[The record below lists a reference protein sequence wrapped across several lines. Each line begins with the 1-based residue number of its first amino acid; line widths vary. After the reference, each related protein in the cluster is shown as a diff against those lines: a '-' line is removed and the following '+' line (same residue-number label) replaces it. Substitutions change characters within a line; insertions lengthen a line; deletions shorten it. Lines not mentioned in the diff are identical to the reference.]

1 MRVALFPFIV
11 ASNAFLV
18 AQIAGCSSTPAP
30 PPHATTAAFDLRAD
44 LTAQDSFGFYKMPY
58 PSDLRLTKDG
68 APDVRGFPNNLM
80 APIIEGLRT
89 IVMER
94 KGFPQMP
101 TAYFAF
107 DGALSIR
114 DQSVIFAA
122 DVSSPVQLVDVDPA
136 SPDRG
141 KLHPVVLGT
150 PPADRY
156 LPDNVLSV
164 TARIGIVLQ
173 PKRQYAF
180 VVRKSL
186 ADAAGAALGSP
197 ASFDATRGAQPASDP
212 ELAAWKLHQPLWET
226 LAKLGI
232 DASSVAIATV
242 FTTGDAVQD
251 TADLTSK
258 MIAQYQTT
266 ITNLTVP
273 MGGDQTRLCE
283 LRGLISYPQFQPGT
297 PPFDKGGLFEF
308 GADGLPK
315 KQRDEIA
322 PITIALPK
330 GQPMPA
336 GGYPFIVYFHGSGG
350 LSTAVVDAGPL
361 QSMTDDTGIPG
372 QGPAY
377 VMAPHGFAMAGSAL
391 PLNPERLPN
400 AEELAYLN
408 FNNPA
413 SFRDTFRQGII
424 EQRMFIDALSK
435 LTIDPQTVAACT
447 GLSLSNGE
455 TAYRFDMTKLHA
467 QGQSM
472 GGMYTNLLG
481 ATDPRVKIVVPT
493 GAGGYWSYMVLTTE
507 TIMGAP
513 SKLRFLLGTGPLT
526 FMHPTLHMLETAW
539 EAAEP
544 FVYMPR
550 IGKNPLPGHPVRPIY
565 EPVAIGDSY
574 FSFDVYDAAALAYG
588 NKEAGMAVWPT
599 MQSSL
604 AAGGL
609 DGMLSYPVEND
620 LASKDGTKYTGAVVQ
635 WKGDGIADP
644 HAIYRQLDAVK
655 YQYACFHESWQKT
668 GTATI
673 YAPKAVDAPCSN

>member
-1 MRVALFPFIV
+1 MDA
-11 ASNAFLV
+11 
-18 AQIAGCSSTPAP
+18 
-30 PPHATTAAFDLRAD
+30 
-44 LTAQDSFGFYKMPY
+44 FGFYAMPY

-68 APDVRGFPNNLM
+68 TPDVRGFPNNLM

-89 IVMER
+89 IVMQR

-101 TAYFAF
+101 VAYFAF
-107 DGALSIR
+107 DGALPKQ
-114 DQSVIFAA
+114 DPAA
-122 DVSSPVQLVDVDPA
+122 ILPADISSPVFLVDVDDK

-141 KLHPVVLGT
+141 KLFPVVLGT
-150 PPADRY
+150 PDADRY
-156 LPDNVLSV
+156 LPDNVLEAAPRV
-164 TARIGIVLQ
+164 GVVLHHART
-173 PKRQYAF
+173 YAY
-180 VVRKSL
+180 VVRTSF
-186 ADAAGAALGSP
+186 ADLGVP
-197 ASFDATRGAQPASDP
+197 AQFAATRGAQPTADP
-212 ELAAWKLHQPLWET
+212 ELAAWKNMQPLWST
-226 LAKLGI
+226 LGKLGV
-232 DASSVAIATV
+232 DPQTVAVATV

-251 TADLTSK
+251 TADLSTK
-258 MIAQYQTT
+258 VIAQYQLP
-266 ITNLTVP
+266 IAKLTAS
-273 MGGDQTRLCE
+273 DQPRFCE
-283 LRGLISYPQFQPGT
+283 IRGEIVYPQFQTGA
-297 PPFDKGGLFEF
+297 PPFDKGGLFDF

-315 KQRDEIA
+315 KQRDETA

-361 QSMTDDTGIPG
+361 QSPTDNNGIPG

-391 PLNPERLPN
+391 PLNPERLPG
-400 AEELAYLN
+400 AEDLAYLN

-413 SFRDTFRQGII
+413 AFRDTFRQGII

-435 LTIDPQTVAACT
+435 LTIDPQLVTACT
-447 GLSLSNGE
+447 GLSLPNGE
-455 TAYRFDMTKLHA
+455 TAYHFDMTKLHA

-481 ATDPRVKIVVPT
+481 ATDPRIKIVVPT
-493 GAGGYWSYMVLTTE
+493 GAGGYWSFMVLTTQ

-513 SKLRFLLGTGPLT
+513 SKLRFLLGSGPLT
-526 FMHPTLHMLETAW
+526 FMHPTLHLLETAW

-550 IGKNPLPGHPVRPIY
+550 VAKMPLAGHPVRPIY
-565 EPVAIGDSY
+565 EPCAIGDSY
-574 FSFDVYDAAALAYG
+574 FSFEVYDGAALAYG
-588 NKEAGMAVWPT
+588 NKEAGPAVWPT
-599 MQSSL
+599 MQASL
-604 AAGGL
+604 AVGGL
-609 DGMLSYPVEND
+609 DGMIAYPVSND
-620 LASKDGTKYTGAVVQ
+620 LASADGSKYTGAVVQ
-635 WKGDGIADP
+635 YMGDGIADP

-673 YAPKAVDAPCSN
+673 FAPKAIDAICGP

>member
-1 MRVALFPFIV
+1 MKRLLPVVLV
-11 ASNAFLV
+11 LVLVLAF
-18 AQIAGCSSTPAP
+18 GCSSTPPTPAKK
-30 PPHATTAAFDLRAD
+30 TTAAFDLHAD
-44 LTAQDSFGFYKMPY
+44 LSAMDEFGFYKMPY

-68 APDVRGFPNNLM
+68 TPDVRGFPNNLM

-89 IVMER
+89 IVMQR

-107 DGALSIR
+107 DGAIGMQDPANIL
-114 DQSVIFAA
+114 AA
-122 DVSSPVQLVDVDPA
+122 DKNSNVLLVDVDA
-136 SPDRG
+136 GSPENG
-141 KLHPVVLGT
+141 KLFPVVLAT
-150 PPADRY
+150 PEADRY

-164 TARIGIVLQ
+164 APRIGVVLH

-180 VVRKSL
+180 VVKKSL
-186 ADAAGAALGSP
+186 EDAAGADLGSP
-197 ASFDATRGAQPASDP
+197 PAFDAMHGAQPAADP
-212 ELAAWKLHQPLWET
+212 ELAAWKLHQPLWTT
-226 LAKLGI
+226 LGKIGV
-232 DASSVAIATV
+232 DPNGVAIATV

-251 TADLTSK
+251 TADLSSKVIAVQQTS
-258 MIAQYQTT
+258 

-273 MGGDQTRLCE
+273 MDGDQPRFCK
-283 LRGLISYPQFQPGT
+283 LRGQISYPQFQPGK
-297 PPFDKGGLFEF
+297 PPFDTGGLFEF
-308 GADGLPK
+308 GADGLPI

-322 PITIALPK
+322 PITISLPK
-330 GQPMPA
+330 GKPMPA

-361 QSMTDDTGIPG
+361 QSATDETGIPG

-391 PLNPERLPN
+391 PLNPERLPLMPPD
-400 AEELAYLN
+400 ELAYLN

-413 SFRDTFRQGII
+413 AFRDTFRQGII

-447 GLSLSNGE
+447 GLSLANGE
-455 TAYRFDMTKLHA
+455 TAYHFDMTKLHA

-493 GAGGYWSYMVLTTE
+493 GAGGYWSYMVLTTQ

-539 EAAEP
+539 ESAEP

-550 IGKNPLPGHPVRPIY
+550 IGKDPLPGHPVRPIY

-574 FSFDVYDAAALAYG
+574 FSFDVYDGAALAYG
-588 NKEAGMAVWPT
+588 NKEAGTAVWPT
-599 MQSSL
+599 MQGSL
-604 AAGGL
+604 AVGGL
-609 DGMLSYPVEND
+609 DGMLAYPVSND
-620 LASKDGTKYTGAVVQ
+620 LVSASGTKYTGAVVQ
-635 WKGDGIADP
+635 WKGDGVADP
-644 HAIYRQLDAVK
+644 HAIYRQLDDVK
-655 YQYACFHESWQKT
+655 YQYACFHESWHQT

-673 YAPKAVDAPCSN
+673 FAPKPIDMPCN